1 MQQVQWCVHL
11 QHLLNVSEKN
21 KIIREGCS
29 NILEQPSLIDICG
42 VPADVISLY
51 KEIVYNVPFKANE
64 VRPVSSETTKI
75 RASLFSDNP
84 IAAL

>member
-1 MQQVQWCVHL
+1 MQWYVHL
-11 QHLLNVSEKN
+11 QHLLNVSAKN

-29 NILEQPSLIDICG
+29 YILEQPFIDICG
-42 VPADVISLY
+42 VTADVISLY

-75 RASLFSDNP
+75 SASLFSDKP